1 VKTTYCTFLA
11 TITCLPNL
19 SPLSSRLPMLRFFAF
34 SEIILLFP
42 NESFCTIVNPN
53 LHSFARWTF
62 RNSLLS
68 PSFYLSPTSVRG
80 SKLRHDYS
88 RRVPS
93 DHMNLQVATRRYPK
107 CLRGRT
113 TRLQRK
119 NIGLLVSTR
128 AASSEGQEDRSKVLR
143 YVPHSAVSTPFWPH
157 LGDLPSPG

>member
-19 SPLSSRLPMLRFFAF
+19 SRLSSRLPMLRFFAF

-42 NESFCTIVNPN
+42 NESFCTILNPD

-119 NIGLLVSTR
+119 NIGLLISRR
-128 AASSEGQEDRSKVLR
+128 AQVVKGKRTDPKF
-143 YVPHSAVSTPFWPH
+143 SATCPIQLYRLHF
-157 LGDLPSPG
+157 GRI